1 MTMEFASPPRPPKS
15 YWRDSAWLEAHDAEL
30 AELYANQWVAVLSKK
45 VISHSASLEQVLNA
59 VEKQEV
65 NFPVIG
71 FVEKGI
77 QVYKNFASK
86 HSRPNA
92 PIEFH

>member
-1 MTMEFASPPRPPKS
+1 MTTEFASPPRPPKR

-30 AELYANQWVAVLSKK
+30 AEQYANQWVAILSGK
-45 VISHSASLEQVLNA
+45 VISHSTSLEQILNA
-59 VEKQEV
+59 VEKLNV

-77 QVYKNFASK
+77 HVYKNFT
-86 HSRPNA
+86 
-92 PIEFH
+92 PIQNEV